1 MNLSGNV
8 HHIYVSLEFALS
20 LEGHIAL
27 TPALLV
33 GATKVGSIEVD
44 LERLIIVVEHIS
56 VSIATE
62 VTRQMHTVE
71 VLSKTDI
78 IEEKFFAKVAPW
90 VRQDLCPFIISRV
103 TVLNMITQLLNVVDA
118 LLADEHCATFETDKA
133 ECLLMSFL
141 HVAPQTFLIREMLLS
156 RTITY

>member
-1 MNLSGNV
+1 MNLTGNV

-27 TPALLV
+27 TPALFI

-62 VTRQMHTVE
+62 VTRQMHTVKM
-71 VLSKTDI
+71 LSKTDI

-90 VRQDLCPFIISRV
+90 MR
-103 TVLNMITQLLNVVDA
+103 
-118 LLADEHCATFETDKA
+118 
-133 ECLLMSFL
+133 
-141 HVAPQTFLIREMLLS
+141 
-156 RTITY
+156 